1 MSGLEERLRGGASR
15 RGAGEARQAAPT
27 ARLGADA
34 ERRGATRRLAIEAFA
49 PHEVRLWR
57 YANRVTSA
65 MDSESLEALAK
76 SLRREGQMSPG
87 LARRLPA
94 DSEHKVEVVF
104 GRRRLEACRL
114 AGLQWRARVLPEET
128 GDAHCAAAMHAEN
141 DHTAGVGPMEDARI
155 WARYLADGVF
165 ARQEDLARALGV
177 SQSYVSRYLRASSVL
192 ECEWLRPVVEP
203 VIGDLGLRA
212 ALRLADALEDDAA
225 RRRGKRIAEA
235 LVAQGAVVPAKA
247 LQARVFG
254 DPAASVRGRRA
265 EGNPRPGAHRSERAG
280 TGLAAGTAGKEGR
293 FPPDAR
299 ERFAGVVA
307 GVLGSQD
314 GAEMGVHEVAG
325 LLVGAARATGFPG
338 WNLGK
343 CRQSARSIVGAQ
355 DRASRALALVRADD
369 R

>member
-1 MSGLEERLRGGASR
+1 MSGLEERLRGGVSR
-15 RGAGEARQAAPT
+15 RGGDATRQPAPT

-34 ERRGATRRLAIEAFA
+34 ERRGATKRLAIEAFA
-49 PHEVRLWR
+49 PQEVRLWR

-65 MDSESLEALAK
+65 MDSESLEALAA

-94 DSEHKVEVVF
+94 ESEHKVEVVF

-114 AGLQWRARVLPEET
+114 AGLQWRARVLPEDTE
-128 GDAHCAAAMHAEN
+128 DAHCAAAMHAEN

-192 ECEWLRPVVEP
+192 ECEWLRPLVEP

-212 ALRLADALEDDAA
+212 ALRLADALDDDAT

-254 DPAASVRGRRA
+254 DPAASARGRRS
-265 EGNPRPGAHRSERAG
+265 EGKARPGASTSGRG
-280 TGLAAGTAGKEGR
+280 TVDRTASVTDDLGGPAR
-293 FPPDAR
+293 LRR
-299 ERFAGVVA
+299 ERFVGAVS
-307 GVLGSQD
+307 GVLGSND
-314 GAEMGVHEVAG
+314 GADMGVHEVAG
-325 LLVGAARATGFPG
+325 VLVGAAAAAGVRGWDLRRCRESAEAITG
-338 WNLGK
+338 
-343 CRQSARSIVGAQ
+343 SE
-355 DRASRALALVRADD
+355 DRVSRVLALVGAEDD
-369 R
+369 